1 MVSNKIPKKRI
12 DGLEEALELK
22 QNKLTAGDNV
32 SISDDTI
39 SVSLDSKQDKLTAG
53 TNVSIQDGVISVD
66 LDSKQ
71 DKLTAGKNITIDST
85 TNTISATISAE
96 ELDVSTDGVTI
107 HTTADGKLEVF
118 GLRTRNDQLM
128 HNWIGTEAEWTAG
141 KADGTIQDSWVC
153 YVTDDAPE
161 GNVSLAGTNN
171 FYTKSEIDTKLG
183 SIETI
188 LDSINGEV
196 I

>member
-22 QNKLTAGDNV
+22 QNKLTAGNNV
-32 SISDDTI
+32 SISNDTI

-53 TNVSIQDGVISVD
+53 SNVSIQENVISVN

-85 TNTISATISAE
+85 TNTISAAISAE
-96 ELDVSTDGVTI
+96 DLDVSTDGTTI
-107 HTTADGKLEVF
+107 HTTTNGKLEVF
-118 GLRTRNDQLM
+118 GMKTRNDQLM
-128 HNWIGTEAEWTAG
+128 YNWIGTEAEWIAG

-171 FYTKSEIDTKLG
+171 FYTKSEIDTKFG